1 MFYTG
6 IGSRQTP
13 YDIQCAM
20 YVLGKF
26 LAKKGMILRSGGDN
40 GADAAFEMG
49 CDLADGKKEI
59 YLPWKGFNSHTSP
72 LFKVQQEALALAQ
85 EFHPAWQLCSPGA
98 KKLHAR
104 NCYQILGADLNTPS
118 SFVICWT
125 PDGKDIGGT
134 RTAIVLARHCN
145 IPVFHLTDHNLQ
157 QIMDWVNHEH
167 SKNQLVDQET

>member
-26 LAKKGMILRSGGDN
+26 LAKKSFVLRSGGDN
-40 GADAAFEMG
+40 AAAAAFEMG

-59 YLPWKGFNSHTSP
+59 YLDEGAFTAD
-72 LFKVQQEALALAQ
+72 VRLAK
-85 EFHPAWQLCSPGA
+85 QL
-98 KKLHAR
+98 
-104 NCYQILGADLNTPS
+104 LGADLNTPS

-125 PDGKDIGGT
+125 PDGPDGKDIGGT